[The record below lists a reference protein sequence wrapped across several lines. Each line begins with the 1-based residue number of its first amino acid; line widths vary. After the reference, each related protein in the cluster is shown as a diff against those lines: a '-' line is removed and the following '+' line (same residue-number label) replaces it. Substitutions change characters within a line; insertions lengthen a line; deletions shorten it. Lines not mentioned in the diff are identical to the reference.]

1 MEEGGNITGHLTST
15 TYNVSPIP
23 ASGLEVPLLLTF
35 SVKNERI
42 IKLMKRFVNDLYD
55 YAYTGEYAENIE
67 EESGDDE
74 KINIKLTGEEHVTKE
89 NNENVIEID

>member
-15 TYNVSPIP
+15 IYNVSPIP

>member
-1 MEEGGNITGHLTST
+1 
-15 TYNVSPIP
+15 
-23 ASGLEVPLLLTF
+23 
-35 SVKNERI
+35 
-42 IKLMKRFVNDLYD
+42 MKRFVNDLYD